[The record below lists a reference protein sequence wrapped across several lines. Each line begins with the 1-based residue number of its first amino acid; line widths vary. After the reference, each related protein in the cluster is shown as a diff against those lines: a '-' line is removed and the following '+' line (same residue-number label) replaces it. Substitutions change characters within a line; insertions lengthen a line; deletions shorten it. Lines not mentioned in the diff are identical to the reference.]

1 MLVWARISDWRKE
14 FWEELLNDVRSWH
27 KVCLDA
33 QQLIEDTEKHSVSMI
48 PWELLLEVSSVTPW
62 DIFYTIITYKEI
74 NF

>member
-27 KVCLDA
+27 EVCLDA
-33 QQLIEDTEKHSVSMI
+33 QLLIEDTEKHSVSMI

-74 NF
+74 DF